1 MTKEEIDEYREKI
14 DIQLKEKVTEIESN
28 IALIIIGSL
37 GFFLTIN
44 EKFIVLVHSKVQW
57 SLFLSVIFLIT
68 SFLLYL
74 INKHL
79 TTKFDRSI
87 ISFLDD
93 NMKPDDIDSNTKLM
107 KMWKKYDGILVCNL
121 NIIYILLALG
131 VIFETFFFMKNII

>member
-44 EKFIVLVHSKVQW
+44 EKFIVLLNSKVQW
-57 SLFLSVIFLIT
+57 SLFLSVLFLIT

-131 VIFETFFFMKNII
+131 VIFETFFFMKNIM

>member
-44 EKFIVLVHSKVQW
+44 EKFIVLVNSKVQW
-57 SLFLSVIFLIT
+57 SLYLSVIFLIT

-93 NMKPDDIDSNTKLM
+93 NMKPDDIESNTNLM

-121 NIIYILLALG
+121 NIIYILVALG

>member
-44 EKFIVLVHSKVQW
+44 EKFIVLVNSKVQW

-131 VIFETFFFMKNII
+131 VIFETFFFMKNIM

>member
-44 EKFIVLVHSKVQW
+44 EKFIVLINSKVQW

-79 TTKFDRSI
+79 TTKFDRRI

-131 VIFETFFFMKNII
+131 VIFETFFFMKNIM